1 MDKMHVIFIDDD
13 LERKVKEFQTK
24 LTEGTEIV
32 SQSTHG
38 NKLIIVTR
46 ETKKRSRNLLLE
58 EHSK

>member
-1 MDKMHVIFIDDD
+1 MDKMHVIWIDDD
-13 LERKVKEFQTK
+13 LERKVKDFQSK
-24 LTEGTEIV
+24 LSEGTQIV

-46 ETKKRSRNLLLE
+46 ETKASRRNLLLE